1 MRVIIFGGAGFIGKK
16 LALELLDR
24 GEIAID
30 GSEPK
35 PISELVLFD
44 KFKAEGLPEDDR
56 LVIISDDI
64 CDTTII
70 EKLLSKHVDV
80 IFHLAAVVSGEAEKN
95 FELGMQVNLHANL
108 NLLEQCRAL
117 DYAPTLVFA
126 SSCGVFGGE
135 LTDVI
140 EDQTGPTPKSSYGT
154 QKAVVDLLINDY
166 TRRGF
171 IKGRAIRLPTIAIR
185 PGKPNAAT
193 SSFMSSII
201 REPLQGKTANCPVS
215 PETKV
220 WILSPKKVVENFIIA
235 CELPNEAWKGNWVVN
250 LPGLTTSIE
259 KMVEQLEA
267 VGGKQASD
275 LVTWESDEF
284 LQSIVLTW
292 PPEFVT
298 AKGIELGFKQDENVR
313 DIIQIFIDEEL
324 Q

>member
-1 MRVIIFGGAGFIGKK
+1 MRVIIFGGAGFIGRK
-16 LALELLDR
+16 LALELFDR
-24 GEIAID
+24 GEIAVD
-30 GSEPK
+30 GAEPK

-44 KFKAEGLPEDDR
+44 KFKAEGLPEDDH
-56 LVIISDDI
+56 LVIIADDI
-64 CDTTII
+64 CDSTII

-117 DYAPTLVFA
+117 DYEPTLVFA

-135 LTDVI
+135 LTDII
-140 EDQTGPTPKSSYGT
+140 EDRTGPTPKSSYGT

-193 SSFMSSII
+193 SSFISSII

-215 PETKV
+215 PESRF

-235 CELPNEAWKGNWVVN
+235 CEIPNEAWKGNWVIN
-250 LPGLTTSIE
+250 LPGLTTSIKE
-259 KMVEQLEA
+259 MVKQLEI
-267 VGGKQASD
+267 VGGKQTSE

-284 LQSIVLTW
+284 LESIVLTW
-292 PPEFVT
+292 PPDFVPNRGV
-298 AKGIELGFKQDENVR
+298 ALGFKKDESAGEM
-313 DIIQIFIDEEL
+313 IQAFIDEEL
-324 Q
+324 S

>member
-44 KFKAEGLPEDDR
+44 KLKADGLPNDDR
-56 LVIISDDI
+56 LVVMNEDI
-64 CDTTII
+64 CDSAII
-70 EKLLSKHVDV
+70 EKLLAKRVHV
-80 IFHLAAVVSGEAEKN
+80 IFHLAAIVSGEAEKN
-95 FELGMQVNLHANL
+95 FDLGMQVNLHANL
-108 NLLEQCRAL
+108 TLLEKCRVL
-117 DYAPTLVFA
+117 DYAPTMVFA

-140 EDQTGPTPKSSYGT
+140 GDQTGPTPKSSYGT

-193 SSFMSSII
+193 SSFISSII
-201 REPLQGKTANCPVS
+201 REPLQGKSANCPVS
-215 PETKV
+215 AESKF

-235 CELPNEAWKGNWVVN
+235 CELPNDAWKGNWVVN
-250 LPGLTTSIE
+250 LPGLTTPIAD
-259 KMVEQLEA
+259 MVKHLEL
-267 VGGKQASD
+267 VGGKEAAE
-275 LVTWESDEF
+275 LITWEPDEF

-298 AKGIELGFKQDENVR
+298 TRAIDLGFKKDENVGE
-313 DIIQIFIDEEL
+313 IIQAFINEEL
-324 Q
+324 T